1 MTFDGTRTP
10 FSSHRCPS
18 PRASDRCAR
27 LAHPSAPRQ
36 PHALKIEAQLTSS
49 DPSPSIARRSQKLQR
64 AGFVSVRDVKKTHGP
79 VELALGTRV
88 APRTPRAP
96 STPMWAPPPPRVP
109 SFPRFSPAAPPRST
123 PRAEAGLTNEEA
135 SEVMKVVRF
144 GVSGTA
150 LAGAKSASELLKEES
165 VKIPIYTFCLELD
178 DLLGGGVAT
187 GEITELCGCPGIGK
201 TQTGI
206 QLCCSVQIPAPFGGH
221 DGQAVYVDT
230 EGSFMAE
237 RAADVAAATVEH
249 LGAIARASPED
260 PGMADAMA
268 SFTVERVLERIHLFR
283 CHEVTEL
290 LAVLETLPAYCAR
303 RGVKLVVIDSV
314 AFHFRQD
321 FRDMALRTTILA
333 KMTNRLMD
341 LATRQDLAVVT
352 VNQVTVKPDPS
363 GVGGARLVPAL
374 GESYAHACTTRVILS
389 WEDDVRTAYLY
400 KSPRLAQGRA
410 RYTVTEG
417 GVRDVRGTKRSAE

>member
-1 MTFDGTRTP
+1 M
-10 FSSHRCPS
+10 
-18 PRASDRCAR
+18 
-27 LAHPSAPRQ
+27 
-36 PHALKIEAQLTSS
+36 
-49 DPSPSIARRSQKLQR
+49 
-64 AGFVSVRDVKKTHGP
+64 
-79 VELALGTRV
+79 
-88 APRTPRAP
+88 
-96 STPMWAPPPPRVP
+96 
-109 SFPRFSPAAPPRST
+109 
-123 PRAEAGLTNEEA
+123 
-135 SEVMKVVRF
+135 MKVVRF

-260 PGMADAMA
+260 QGMADAMA

-417 GVRDVRGTKRSAE
+417 GSAGRSRDETIGGVTREGRGRERERDAEEENGTQRARRVNTDTSWSSPWGTPRDPALCSRPSTPPRRCRRIPAYRPSPS